1 MSSGA
6 IPWVEFRGN
15 PEEDTERGEWTN
27 KKLFHSLV
35 FAGTFFVTFLC
46 WVSLSFTT

>member
-27 KKLFHSLV
+27 KMLFFSLG
-35 FAGTFFVTFLC
+35 FAGTFFVAFLF
-46 WVSLSFTT
+46 WVSLYFTA